1 MLLGVNIDHVATVR
15 NARGSIYPS
24 PLEAAL
30 LAETHGADLIT
41 MHLREDRR
49 HIHDADV
56 FAVKNAISTRLNL
69 EMALTPEMLDNALAV
84 QPADVCIVPEKR
96 QEITTEGGLDVLSQQ
111 DKVAEYTL
119 KLTAAG
125 IRVSLFVD
133 ADKQQIQA
141 CREVGAPVIELHTGA
156 YADSTDKEQRQQQLA
171 RIEEAAHQ
179 ASEMGI
185 IVNAGHGLNI
195 HNVTPIA
202 KILAIHELNIGHA
215 LIAQAIFIGL
225 PQAIEQ
231 MKTTIF
237 RARSIPY

>member
-56 FAVKNAISTRLNL
+56 FAVRNAISTRLNL

-111 DKVAEYTL
+111 DKVAEYIQ

-133 ADKQQIQA
+133 ADSNQIQA
-141 CREVGAPVIELHTGA
+141 CREVAVPVIELHTGA
-156 YADSTDKEQRQQQLA
+156 YADAAPQQRRQQLA

-195 HNVTPIA
+195 HNVAPIA
-202 KILAIHELNIGHA
+202 KILAIQELNIGHA

-231 MKTTIF
+231 MKTAIF

>member
-15 NARGSIYPS
+15 NARGCIYPS

-49 HIHDADV
+49 HIYDADV
-56 FAVKNAISTRLNL
+56 FAVRNAISTRLNL

-111 DKVAEYTL
+111 DKVAEYIQ

-133 ADKQQIQA
+133 ADSNQIQA
-141 CREVGAPVIELHTGA
+141 CREVAAPVIELHTGA
-156 YADSTDKEQRQQQLA
+156 YADAAPQQRRQQLA

-195 HNVTPIA
+195 HNVAPIA
-202 KILAIHELNIGHA
+202 KILAIQELNIGHA

-231 MKTTIF
+231 MKTAIF

>member
-56 FAVKNAISTRLNL
+56 FAVRNAISTRLNL

-111 DKVAEYTL
+111 DKVAEYIQ

-133 ADKQQIQA
+133 ADSNQMQA
-141 CREVGAPVIELHTGA
+141 CREVAAPVIELHTGA
-156 YADSTDKEQRQQQLA
+156 YADAAPQQRRQQLA

-195 HNVTPIA
+195 HNVAPIA
-202 KILAIHELNIGHA
+202 KILAIQELNIGHA

-231 MKTTIF
+231 MKTAIF

>member
-56 FAVKNAISTRLNL
+56 FAVRNAISTRLNL

-96 QEITTEGGLDVLSQQ
+96 QEITTEGGLDVLSQH
-111 DKVAEYTL
+111 DKVAEYIQ

-133 ADKQQIQA
+133 ADSNQIQA
-141 CREVGAPVIELHTGA
+141 CREVAAPVIELHTGA
-156 YADSTDKEQRQQQLA
+156 YADAAPQQRRQQLA

-195 HNVTPIA
+195 HNVAPIA
-202 KILAIHELNIGHA
+202 KILAIQELNIGHA

-231 MKTTIF
+231 MKTAIF

>member
-56 FAVKNAISTRLNL
+56 FAVRNVISTRLNL

-111 DKVAEYTL
+111 DKVAEYIQ

-133 ADKQQIQA
+133 ADSNQIQA
-141 CREVGAPVIELHTGA
+141 CREVAAPVIELHTGA
-156 YADSTDKEQRQQQLA
+156 YADAAPQQRRQQLA

-195 HNVTPIA
+195 HNVAPIA
-202 KILAIHELNIGHA
+202 KILAIQELNIGHA

-231 MKTTIF
+231 MKTAIF

>member
-1 MLLGVNIDHVATVR
+1 
-15 NARGSIYPS
+15 
-24 PLEAAL
+24 
-30 LAETHGADLIT
+30 
-41 MHLREDRR
+41 
-49 HIHDADV
+49 
-56 FAVKNAISTRLNL
+56 
-69 EMALTPEMLDNALAV
+69 
-84 QPADVCIVPEKR
+84 
-96 QEITTEGGLDVLSQQ
+96 LSQQ
-111 DKVAEYTL
+111 DKVAEYTQ

-231 MKTTIF
+231 MKTAIF

>member
-15 NARGSIYPS
+15 NARGCIYPS

-56 FAVKNAISTRLNL
+56 FAVRNAISTRLNL

-111 DKVAEYTL
+111 DKVAEYIQ

-133 ADKQQIQA
+133 ADSNQIQA
-141 CREVGAPVIELHTGA
+141 CREVAAPVIELHTGA
-156 YADSTDKEQRQQQLA
+156 YADAAPQQKRQQLA

-195 HNVTPIA
+195 HNVAPIA
-202 KILAIHELNIGHA
+202 KILAIQELNIGHA

-231 MKTTIF
+231 MKTAIF

>member
-15 NARGSIYPS
+15 NARGCIYPS

-56 FAVKNAISTRLNL
+56 FAVRNAISTRLNL

-111 DKVAEYTL
+111 DKVAEYIQ

-133 ADKQQIQA
+133 ADSNQIKA
-141 CREVGAPVIELHTGA
+141 CREVAAPVIELHTGA
-156 YADSTDKEQRQQQLA
+156 YADAAPQQRRQQLA

-195 HNVTPIA
+195 HNVAPIA
-202 KILAIHELNIGHA
+202 KILAIQELNIGHA

-231 MKTTIF
+231 MKTAIF

>member
-111 DKVAEYTL
+111 DKVAEYTQ

-141 CREVGAPVIELHTGA
+141 CREVGAPIIELHTGA

>member
-30 LAETHGADLIT
+30 LAETHGADIIT

-56 FAVKNAISTRLNL
+56 FAVRNAISTRLNL
-69 EMALTPEMLDNALAV
+69 EMALTPEMLDNALTV

-111 DKVAEYTL
+111 DKVAEYIQ

-125 IRVSLFVD
+125 IRVSLFID
-133 ADKQQIQA
+133 ADSKQIQA
-141 CREVGAPVIELHTGA
+141 CREVNAPVIELHTGA
-156 YADSTDKEQRQQQLA
+156 YADAAPQQRWQQLA

-195 HNVTPIA
+195 HNVAPIA
-202 KILAIHELNIGHA
+202 KILAIQELNIGHA

-231 MKTTIF
+231 MKTAIF

>member
-15 NARGSIYPS
+15 NARGCIYPS

-56 FAVKNAISTRLNL
+56 FAVRNAISTRLNL

-111 DKVAEYTL
+111 DKVAEYIQ

-133 ADKQQIQA
+133 ADSNQIQA
-141 CREVGAPVIELHTGA
+141 CREVAAPVIELHTGA
-156 YADSTDKEQRQQQLA
+156 YADAAPQQRRQQLA

-195 HNVTPIA
+195 HNVAPIA
-202 KILAIHELNIGHA
+202 KILAIQELNIGHA

-231 MKTTIF
+231 MKTAIF

>member
-56 FAVKNAISTRLNL
+56 FAVRNAISTRLNL

-111 DKVAEYTL
+111 DKVAKYIQ

-133 ADKQQIQA
+133 ADSNQIQA
-141 CREVGAPVIELHTGA
+141 CREVAAPVIELHTGA
-156 YADSTDKEQRQQQLA
+156 YADAAPQQRRQQLA

-195 HNVTPIA
+195 HNVAPIA
-202 KILAIHELNIGHA
+202 KILAIQELNIGHA

-231 MKTTIF
+231 MKTAIF